1 MKTYHGDSEI
11 TRLHD
16 LGWAYREAMVLG
28 LTNKM
33 GIFTALA
40 GGEMTLEQLSQSC
53 GTKTEATEKLLIAC
67 VAMELLKK
75 SEDKYRNS
83 EIGQKYLV
91 RGGEL
96 FQGDI
101 IAHSDSV
108 RKLWDEFEKGIF
120 VEPKPEDPSVEHRNF
135 IIGMDNLAAGGRG
148 RIFADCIDLS
158 GRKKLMDVGGGPGSY
173 SIAACKRYP
182 ELTATVFDLP
192 ETIAIARE
200 VIAREGMADRV
211 SVTEGNWDT
220 DSFGEGNDV
229 VLLSNILH
237 GPISNSDM
245 KLGKAYD
252 SMTAGGAEGGGLL
265 VVQEFLMND
274 EKTGP
279 LIPALFNIMVGAWS
293 QAELLDVIGKA
304 GFKDARLVS
313 SCEEIGCAWITAV
326 KP

>member
-16 LGWAYREAMVLG
+16 LGWAYREARVLG
-28 LTNKM
+28 IANKM
-33 GIFTALA
+33 GVFTALA
-40 GGEMTLEQLSQSC
+40 GGEMTVEQLSKSC
-53 GTKTEATEKLLIAC
+53 GTKAEATEKLLIAC
-67 VAMELLKK
+67 VAMGLLEK
-75 SEDKYRNS
+75 SEGKYRNS
-83 EIGQKYLV
+83 ETGQKYLV

-96 FQGDI
+96 YQGDI

-108 RKLWDEFEKGIF
+108 RKLWDEFENRIF
-120 VEPKPEDPSVEHRNF
+120 IEPKPEDPAVEHRNF
-135 IIGMDNLAAGGRG
+135 TMGMDNIAAGGRG
-148 RIFADCIDLS
+148 RIFTDCIDLS
-158 GRKKLMDVGGGPGSY
+158 GRKKLMDIGGGPGSY

-200 VIAREGMADRV
+200 VIAREGMTDRV
-211 SVTEGNWDT
+211 GVVEGNWDT
-220 DSFGEGNDV
+220 DSFGEGNDA
-229 VLLSNILH
+229 VLLSNVLH

-252 SMTAGGAEGGGLL
+252 SMVAGGLL

-293 QAELLDVIGKA
+293 QVELLDVIGKA

-313 SCEEIGCAWITAV
+313 SCEEIGCGWITAV